1 MKKIPAI
8 EGEPGMRRNI
18 DAILRLEKSL
28 PVVAGNGGLR
38 VETRTAAGLRALV
51 VLNSPAAKQ
60 S

>member
-1 MKKIPAI
+1 
-8 EGEPGMRRNI
+8 MRRNI